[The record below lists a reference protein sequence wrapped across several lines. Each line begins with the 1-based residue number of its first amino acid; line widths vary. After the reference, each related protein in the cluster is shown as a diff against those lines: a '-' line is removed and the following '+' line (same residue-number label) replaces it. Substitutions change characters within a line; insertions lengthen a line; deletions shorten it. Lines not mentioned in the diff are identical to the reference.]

1 MLNSLQVESAPT
13 KNKGERTRMKTSPA
27 LQRLMLFVI
36 LLVAVLCLL
45 QPAAAN
51 IEEKAAAP
59 VPAPSPITTV
69 FLVRHAEKAEIPND
83 NNPPLNETGKW
94 RAQVLAHTLAKAGI
108 KAIYTSQFLRTQ
120 QTAEPLATQLGI
132 TPTVMKLNPSQTNPR
147 EIASDSILAIVR
159 DIQQRHAGEA
169 VLVVGHTNSV
179 PPVIRM
185 LRSDVVPTIDEQTFD
200 NLFVLTI
207 HRLEVAKLVQLKY

>member
-1 MLNSLQVESAPT
+1 
-13 KNKGERTRMKTSPA
+13 MKTSPNI
-27 LQRLMLFVI
+27 QRLMLPVI
-36 LLVAVLCLL
+36 LLIGVLCLL
-45 QPAAAN
+45 QPTAAN
-51 IEEKAAAP
+51 VEEKASAP
-59 VPAPSPITTV
+59 TPAPSPITTV

-83 NNPPLNETGKW
+83 NNPPLNEMGRW
-94 RAQVLAHTLAKAGI
+94 RAQVLAHTLGKAGI
-108 KAIYTSQFLRTQ
+108 KAIYTSQYLRTK
-120 QTAEPLATQLGI
+120 QTAEPLAKQLGI
-132 TPTVMKLNPSQTNPR
+132 TPTVVTLNPSSTNPR
-147 EIASDSILAIVR
+147 EISSESILAIVR

-185 LRSDVVPTIDEQTFD
+185 LRSDVVPAIDEQTFD